1 MLFLMLIALAST
13 GIVTGQ
19 DDDNYGILNATRD
32 LGDLNIFSA
41 ALQKNDL
48 VGTLNNDDVL
58 QVGNNSF
65 VVFAPNDQAFQNLN
79 TGVLDALY
87 NNAGVFKDVLNHHI
101 ADNDDNRYG
110 DLTRLTSVETRE
122 DGLLNISNDGGMT
135 VNGARVLGS
144 REYGHGVVYVIDRVL
159 IHAAAADQLAEDMN
173 EAPGR
178 VGILQA
184 LKNAGDFNRFSI
196 ALQAADR
203 VGWLNGEGGTVGAP
217 GPFTIF
223 APNDDAFAAL
233 PASSLNSLLVDN
245 QGDLRRLVEYHVIED
260 TDVVNTT
267 APEEIDTAEGGP
279 LDVDIRGDTV
289 SGGRILNS
297 WRYSNGII
305 YAIDRVL
312 LPADN
317 AFLTRYDLLNYN
329 ATGRVGTTSTVGDV
343 NERNE
348 DDESLP
354 PQP

>member
-1 MLFLMLIALAST
+1 MLFLLFLALAST

-65 VVFAPNDQAFQNLN
+65 VVFAPNDQAFQNLP
-79 TGVLDALY
+79 TGMLDALY
-87 NNAGVFKDVLNHHI
+87 NNAGAFKDVLNHHI

-110 DLTRLTSVETRE
+110 DLTRLTSVETRM
-122 DGLLNISNDGGMT
+122 DGPLNISNAGGLT

-144 REYGHGVVYVIDRVL
+144 REYDNGVVYVIDRVL
-159 IHAAAADQLAEDMN
+159 MPANAADQLASDMS

-178 VGILQA
+178 LGILQA
-184 LKNAGDFNRFSI
+184 LKNAGNFNRFSL

-223 APNDDAFAAL
+223 APTDDAFAAL
-233 PASSLNSLLVDN
+233 PTSSLNALMTNN
-245 QGDLRRLVEYHVIED
+245 QSDLRRLIEYHVIED
-260 TDVVNTT
+260 TDVANTT
-267 APEEIDTAEGGP
+267 APQEIDTAEGGP
-279 LDVDIRGDTV
+279 LNVDVRGNTV
-289 SGGRILNS
+289 SGARILNS

-312 LPADN
+312 LPGDN
-317 AFLTRYDLLNYN
+317 AFLTRYGLLNLN
-329 ATGRVGTTSTVGDV
+329 ATGRTGMASTM
-343 NERNE
+343 E
-348 DDESLP
+348 DNDESLP
-354 PQP
+354 PQR